1 MGSCFQALTGR
12 FLSVPSA
19 KPKTLESHTVL
30 RLQAQLV
37 LIWDF
42 WNARLS
48 YEDSLQFSFIYIV
61 TNHNRSLYLG
71 KVKTLEYYR
80 KPQKPQQSV
89 APPINK
95 HFGDSGKGKRPFNRR
110 KLQQNLVRGG
120 RQDKRHAVEETE
132 MNNN

>member
-89 APPINK
+89 APLLTSI
-95 HFGDSGKGKRPFNRR
+95 
-110 KLQQNLVRGG
+110 LVTVGRENVLLTGGNCSKTWRGEGG
-120 RQDKRHAVEETE
+120 RTKDMLWKRQK
-132 MNNN
+132 